1 MKIVS
6 TLLLLGALVTGVY
19 AQRPRATDPQP
30 AAKAPPGTR
39 SRLPGRLP
47 KPSRQSMR
55 AECLATGRRWRAR

>member
-30 AAKAPPGTR
+30 SAQPTAVKPAPKTVKAKYEG
-39 SRLPGRLP
+39 GVF
-47 KPSRQSMR
+47 
-55 AECLATGRRWRAR
+55 G